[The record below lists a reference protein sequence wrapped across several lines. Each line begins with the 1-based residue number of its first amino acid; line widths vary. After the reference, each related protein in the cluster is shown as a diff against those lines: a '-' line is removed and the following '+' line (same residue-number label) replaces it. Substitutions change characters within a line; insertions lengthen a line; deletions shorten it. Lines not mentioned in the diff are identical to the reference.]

1 MKKHFLLISAIVL
14 SLVLVSCAS
23 SRNAEEE
30 VHLNKVYVTNTTKV
44 PLLPVSA
51 IKEELDL
58 FQIFE
63 GKFGHKSFPNTMV
76 NLQSDSEG
84 IVILMLNDVG
94 IEIGSIEY
102 NGKSC
107 VMTSSFFP
115 KNLKAEYIVLDL
127 QNAYAD
133 AEELKAHY
141 KNYNLDFDETSAMIN
156 GQEAKVRTIC
166 EKGKIIEQIVLQN
179 SNVEIKNKL
188 RDYTYNLSFVQ

>member
-63 GKFGHKSFPNTMV
+63 GKFGHKSFPHTMV
-76 NLQSDSEG
+76 NIQSDSEG
-84 IVILMLNDVG
+84 IVILMLNDLG

-107 VMTSSFFP
+107 VMNSSFFP

>member
-14 SLVLVSCAS
+14 SLVFVSCAS

-63 GKFGHKSFPNTMV
+63 GKFGHKSFPNTML

-84 IVILMLNDVG
+84 IVILMLNDLG

-107 VMTSSFFP
+107 VMNSSFFP

>member
-14 SLVLVSCAS
+14 SLVLVSWAS

-63 GKFGHKSFPNTMV
+63 GKFGHKSFPNTML

-84 IVILMLNDVG
+84 IVILMLNDLG

-107 VMTSSFFP
+107 VMNSSFFP

-133 AEELKAHY
+133 AEELKTHY
-141 KNYNLDFDETSAMIN
+141 KNYNLDFDETSAMVN

>member
-1 MKKHFLLISAIVL
+1 MKKHFLLTSAIVL

-30 VHLNKVYVTNTTKV
+30 VQLNKVYVTNTTKV

-84 IVILMLNDVG
+84 IVILMLNDLG
-94 IEIGSIEY
+94 I
-102 NGKSC
+102 
-107 VMTSSFFP
+107 
-115 KNLKAEYIVLDL
+115 
-127 QNAYAD
+127 
-133 AEELKAHY
+133 
-141 KNYNLDFDETSAMIN
+141 
-156 GQEAKVRTIC
+156 
-166 EKGKIIEQIVLQN
+166 
-179 SNVEIKNKL
+179 
-188 RDYTYNLSFVQ
+188 

>member
-23 SRNAEEE
+23 SRNAEEK

-63 GKFGHKSFPNTMV
+63 GKFGHKSFPNTML

-84 IVILMLNDVG
+84 IVILMLNDLG

-107 VMTSSFFP
+107 VMNSSFFP

-141 KNYNLDFDETSAMIN
+141 KKYKLDFDETSAMVN

-166 EKGKIIEQIVLQN
+166 KDGNIIEQIVLQN

-188 RDYTYNLSFVQ
+188 RDYTYKLSFVQ

>member
-1 MKKHFLLISAIVL
+1 MKKHFLLTSAIVL

-30 VHLNKVYVTNTTKV
+30 VQLNKVYVTNTTKV

-63 GKFGHKSFPNTMV
+63 GKFGQKSFPNTMV

-84 IVILMLNDVG
+84 IVILMLNDLG

-107 VMTSSFFP
+107 VMNSSFFP

-141 KNYNLDFDETSAMIN
+141 KKHKLDFDETSAMVN

-166 EKGKIIEQIVLQN
+166 EKGKIIEQIVFQN

>member
-63 GKFGHKSFPNTMV
+63 GKFGHKSFPNTML

-84 IVILMLNDVG
+84 IVILMLNDLG

-107 VMTSSFFP
+107 VMNSSFFP

-188 RDYTYNLSFVQ
+188 RDYTYKLSFVQ

>member
-63 GKFGHKSFPNTMV
+63 GKFGHKSFPNTML
-76 NLQSDSEG
+76 NLQSNSEG
-84 IVILMLNDVG
+84 IVILMLNDLG

-107 VMTSSFFP
+107 VMNSSFFP

-141 KNYNLDFDETSAMIN
+141 KKHNLDFDETSAMVN
-156 GQEAKVRTIC
+156 GQEAKIRTIC
-166 EKGKIIEQIVLQN
+166 KDGNIIEQIVLQN

-188 RDYTYNLSFVQ
+188 RDYTYYLSFVQ

>member
-63 GKFGHKSFPNTMV
+63 GKFGHKSFPNTML

-84 IVILMLNDVG
+84 IVILMLNDLG

-107 VMTSSFFP
+107 VMNSSFFP

-133 AEELKAHY
+133 AEELKTHY
-141 KNYNLDFDETSAMIN
+141 KNYNLDFDETSAMVN

>member
-63 GKFGHKSFPNTMV
+63 GKFGHKSFPNTML

-84 IVILMLNDVG
+84 IVILMLNDLG

-107 VMTSSFFP
+107 VMNSSFFP

-141 KNYNLDFDETSAMIN
+141 KNYKLDFDETSAMVN

-166 EKGKIIEQIVLQN
+166 KDGNIIEQIVLQN

-188 RDYTYNLSFVQ
+188 RNYTYNLSFVQ

>member
-84 IVILMLNDVG
+84 IVILMLNDLG

-107 VMTSSFFP
+107 VMNSSFFP

>member
-63 GKFGHKSFPNTMV
+63 GKFGHKSFPNTML

-84 IVILMLNDVG
+84 IVILMLNDLG

-107 VMTSSFFP
+107 VMNSSFFP

-166 EKGKIIEQIVLQN
+166 KDGNIIEQIVLQN

-188 RDYTYNLSFVQ
+188 RDYTYKLSFVQ

>member
-1 MKKHFLLISAIVL
+1 
-14 SLVLVSCAS
+14 
-23 SRNAEEE
+23 
-30 VHLNKVYVTNTTKV
+30 
-44 PLLPVSA
+44 
-51 IKEELDL
+51 
-58 FQIFE
+58 
-63 GKFGHKSFPNTMV
+63 
-76 NLQSDSEG
+76 
-84 IVILMLNDVG
+84 MLNDLG

-107 VMTSSFFP
+107 VMNSSFFP

-188 RDYTYNLSFVQ
+188 RDYTYKLSFVQ

>member
-84 IVILMLNDVG
+84 IVILMLNDLG

-107 VMTSSFFP
+107 VMNSSFFP

-188 RDYTYNLSFVQ
+188 RDYTYTLSFVQ

>member
-63 GKFGHKSFPNTMV
+63 GKFGHKSFPNTML

-84 IVILMLNDVG
+84 IVILMLNDLG

-107 VMTSSFFP
+107 VMNSSFFP

-141 KNYNLDFDETSAMIN
+141 KNYNLDFDETSAMVN

-166 EKGKIIEQIVLQN
+166 KDGNIIEQIVLQN

-188 RDYTYNLSFVQ
+188 RNYTYNLSFVQ

>member
-14 SLVLVSCAS
+14 SLVLESCAS

-63 GKFGHKSFPNTMV
+63 GKFGHKSFPNTML

-84 IVILMLNDVG
+84 IVILMLNDLG

-107 VMTSSFFP
+107 VMNSSFFP

-141 KNYNLDFDETSAMIN
+141 KNYNLDFDETSAMVN

-166 EKGKIIEQIVLQN
+166 KDGNIIEQIVLQN

-188 RDYTYNLSFVQ
+188 RDYTYKLSFVQ

>member
-63 GKFGHKSFPNTMV
+63 GKFGQKSFPNTMV

-84 IVILMLNDVG
+84 IVILMLNDLG

-107 VMTSSFFP
+107 VMNSSFFP

-188 RDYTYNLSFVQ
+188 RDYTYKLSFVQ

>member
-63 GKFGHKSFPNTMV
+63 GKFGHKSFPNTML

-84 IVILMLNDVG
+84 IVILMLNDLG

-107 VMTSSFFP
+107 VMNSSFFP

-141 KNYNLDFDETSAMIN
+141 KKYKLDFDETSAMVN
-156 GQEAKVRTIC
+156 GQEAKIRTIC
-166 EKGKIIEQIVLQN
+166 KDGNIIEQIVLQN

-188 RDYTYNLSFVQ
+188 RDYTYKLSFVQ

>member
-63 GKFGHKSFPNTMV
+63 GKFGHKSFPNTML

-84 IVILMLNDVG
+84 IVILMLNDLG

-107 VMTSSFFP
+107 VMNSSFFP

-156 GQEAKVRTIC
+156 GQEAKVRRIC
-166 EKGKIIEQIVLQN
+166 EKGKIIEQIVIEN

-188 RDYTYNLSFVQ
+188 RDYTYKLSFVQ

>member
-63 GKFGHKSFPNTMV
+63 GKFGHKSFPNTML

-84 IVILMLNDVG
+84 IVILMLNDLG

-107 VMTSSFFP
+107 VMNSSFFP

-141 KNYNLDFDETSAMIN
+141 KKYKLDFDETSAMVN
-156 GQEAKVRTIC
+156 GQEAKIRTIC
-166 EKGKIIEQIVLQN
+166 KDGNIIEQIVLQN